1 MNLGKRLELIARLIP
16 ENSIVADV
24 GTDHGYI
31 PIFCVKNNISTSA
44 LAMDINEGPLLS
56 AQRNI
61 QKYGLESKITTRISN
76 GLENLKKDEANVI
89 VIAGMGGLLIMD
101 ILDRGYDV
109 ISPDTLLILQPMLA
123 VKELRE
129 FLYNK
134 GFSIVEEYVC
144 RDDNKFYNILSVK
157 KERIEYSLKDIVVG
171 KNISKNSP
179 EVYNDYLEY
188 KLRILKNIADGM
200 KKSSSFNELEL
211 HEVLQDINL
220 YEKEIELRL

>member
-16 ENSIVADV
+16 ENSRLADV

-44 LAMDINEGPLLS
+44 LAMDVNDGPLLS
-56 AQRNI
+56 AQKNI
-61 QKYGLESKITTRISN
+61 QKYGLEDKITTRISN
-76 GLENLKKDEANVI
+76 GLENLNKDEVNVI

-101 ILDRGYDV
+101 IIDRGYDV
-109 ISPDTLLILQPMLA
+109 ITSDTLLILQPMLA

-134 GFSIVEEYVC
+134 GFSVMEEYVC
-144 RDDNKFYNILSVK
+144 RDDNKFYNILTVK
-157 KERIEYSLKDIVVG
+157 KEKIDYSLKDVVVG

-179 EVYNDYLEY
+179 DVYKDYLEY
-188 KLRILKNIADGM
+188 KLRILNNIADGM
-200 KKSSSFNELEL
+200 KKSSSYNESEL
-211 HEVLQDINL
+211 DEVLQDINL
-220 YEKEIELRL
+220 YEKEIEQL